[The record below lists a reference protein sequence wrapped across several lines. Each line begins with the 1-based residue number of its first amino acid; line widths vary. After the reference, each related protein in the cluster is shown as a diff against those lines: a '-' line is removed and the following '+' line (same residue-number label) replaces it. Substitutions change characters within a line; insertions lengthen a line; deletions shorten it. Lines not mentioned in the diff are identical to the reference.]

1 MLHATKW
8 PPKADAR
15 WGGFRPPLWLLSSA
29 FSYLYDTGQETD
41 SPVSPQVGC
50 GTKCFCPQ
58 SLSLNSRVQQLLC
71 PFILLFLSRNKLNT
85 LNPLFFF
92 LFFFFLS
99 SSLSSGWL
107 RKLRLFRSTSKK
119 LHKMKTD
126 ELIFGEFFLKF
137 FPLFFLMSRKWD
149 EKQQV
154 QWSTSLKLT
163 PSGQL
168 HIQSSYKCPFKWPL
182 IFFFLRCAH
191 KVYTI
196 VNAVQILQCHLATE
210 SPG

>member
-1 MLHATKW
+1 MLHATEW
-8 PPKADAR
+8 PPQGGCPA
-15 WGGFRPPLWLLSSA
+15 GGFRPPLWLLSSA

-85 LNPLFFF
+85 LNPLFF
-92 LFFFFLS
+92 LIFFLS

-126 ELIFGEFFLKF
+126 ELIFGEFFFIL
-137 FPLFFLMSRKWD
+137 S
-149 EKQQV
+149 
-154 QWSTSLKLT
+154 
-163 PSGQL
+163 
-168 HIQSSYKCPFKWPL
+168 
-182 IFFFLRCAH
+182 FFFFF
-191 KVYTI
+191 
-196 VNAVQILQCHLATE
+196 
-210 SPG
+210 